1 MKIKSQSCKQSHK
14 SDGIGARRIETFPF
28 IDSAYDCV
36 IYDLVK
42 TGLSESEIEAEG
54 LTNHRVHFHTL

>member
-1 MKIKSQSCKQSHK
+1 MKIKSQSSKQSHK
-14 SDGIGARRIETFPF
+14 RDGIGAGRIETFPC

-42 TGLSESEIEAEG
+42 TGLLESEIEAEG
-54 LTNHRVHFHTL
+54 LTNHRVHFHAL

>member
-14 SDGIGARRIETFPF
+14 RDGIGARRIETFPF
-28 IDSAYDCV
+28 LDSAYECV
-36 IYDLVK
+36 IYDPVK
-42 TGLSESEIEAEG
+42 IRLSESEIEAEG